1 MKSGVEPQTK
11 RKTNTRAEETVRKSG
26 RPVWGRSLG
35 VGGRP
40 LRTPEGH
47 ARVCDLSSEYKGK
60 PSEGTFD
67 LLVCMLT
74 CQKISNIYKT
84 RENSMKN
91 PHCLIA

>member
-74 CQKISNIYKT
+74 CHRKFQTFTKQEKI
-84 RENSMKN
+84 
-91 PHCLIA
+91 A